1 MTPRAKTHTPS
12 LSDAS
17 VIAATGRGWQ
27 AWFHALDRAGAR
39 ELDHRAIARRLATG
53 HGLTSWWS
61 QAISV
66 EYERARG
73 MRTRH
78 QRAGGF
84 AVAITK
90 TVAVALPE
98 LYLAAAD
105 ATRRKRWF
113 PRGTFAPS
121 SQTQNKY
128 LRGSWQQ
135 HSRLEVGFYA
145 KGVGKSQIAVQV
157 ARLAR
162 RADVEPARAAWKAA
176 LAKLQRILEA

>member
-17 VIAATGRGWQ
+17 VIAATGRGCQ
-27 AWFHALDRAGAR
+27 AWFRALDRAAAR
-39 ELDHRAIARRLATG
+39 ELEHRAIARLLATG

>member
-1 MTPRAKTHTPS
+1 VSET
-12 LSDAS
+12 S
-17 VIAATGRGWQ
+17 VIAATGRGWP
-27 AWFHALDRAGAR
+27 AWFSALDRAGAR
-39 ELDHRAIARRLATG
+39 ELDHRGIARLLASH

-73 MRTRH
+73 LRTRH

-105 ATRRKRWF
+105 ATHRKRWF
-113 PRGTFAPS
+113 PRGTFTPS

-128 LRGSWQQ
+128 LRGSWKK
-135 HSRLEVGFYA
+135 HSRLAVGFYA

-162 RADVEPARAAWKAA
+162 PADVEPERAAWKTA
-176 LAKLQRILEA
+176 LAKLRRILEA